1 MTESDYVIPFIE
13 LFERNKID
21 VDGTMINFAQAG
33 TGKTLICIHGWTND
47 WTGFIPVGK
56 NLIDKYR
63 VILID
68 LPGFGESG
76 KLPEYT
82 LTILAEK
89 LKRFTEV
96 LEIKD
101 YTIVAHS
108 MGTCV
113 ESKFYEMYPKAASQM
128 VFIGAIVNGKSN
140 RRLFKVIAKL
150 FDVLAKQEL
159 GKKIVKKIIERK
171 MYAYFTARFIN
182 MYKFNKNL
190 IDAYG
195 LIGKIRMTKEAFAEI
210 GGEIIRSENWEL
222 LSNNVIPMLFIYGK
236 YDKITP
242 MEKAFDCLRDRGN
255 YTFKSIDEAGHIVT
269 VEKPEEVAREIKRF
283 ID

>member
-13 LFERNKID
+13 LFERKKVD
-21 VDGTMINFAQAG
+21 VDGTIINFAQAG
-33 TGKTLICIHGWTND
+33 KGKTLICIHGWTND

-56 NLIDKYR
+56 NLIDKYN

-68 LPGFGESG
+68 LPGFGESD
-76 KLPEYT
+76 KLPKYT
-82 LTILAEK
+82 LEILARK
-89 LKRFTEV
+89 LKRFTEIMG
-96 LEIKD
+96 LED
-101 YTIVAHS
+101 YAIVAHS

-113 ESKFYEMYPKAASQM
+113 ETKFYDLYPTAATHM
-128 VFIGAIVNGKSN
+128 VFIGAIVDGKKN
-140 RRLFKVIAKL
+140 RKLFKVTAKL

-171 MYAYFTARFIN
+171 IYAYFTAKFIN
-182 MYKFNKNL
+182 MYKFNKQI
-190 IDAYG
+190 IDSYG
-195 LIGKIRMTKEAFAEI
+195 LIGKIRMTKEAFAEV
-210 GGEIIRSENWEL
+210 GREIVRSENWQL
-222 LSNNVIPMLFIYGK
+222 LVNNKIPMLFIYGK

-242 MEKAFDCLRDRGN
+242 MKGAVRCLKDKGN
-255 YTFKSIDEAGHIVT
+255 YNFVSIDKAGHIVT

>member
-13 LFERNKID
+13 LFERKQVD
-21 VDGTMINFAQAG
+21 VDGTTINFAQAG
-33 TGKTLICIHGWTND
+33 KGKTLICIHGWTND

-82 LTILAEK
+82 LEILAEK

-96 LEIKD
+96 MKLKD
-101 YTIVAHS
+101 YAIVGHS

-113 ESKFYEMYPKAASQM
+113 ETKFYEKYPMAANKM
-128 VFIGAIVNGKSN
+128 VFIGAIVDGRSN
-140 RRLFKVIAKL
+140 RKLFKVTAKFFKML
-150 FDVLAKQEL
+150 SKQEL
-159 GKKIVKKIIERK
+159 GKRIVKKIIERK
-171 MYAYFTARFIN
+171 IYAYFTAKFIN
-182 MYKFNKNL
+182 MYKFNKGL

-210 GGEIIRSENWEL
+210 GLEIARSENWQL
-222 LSNNVIPMLFIYGK
+222 LTANKIPMLFIYGK

-242 MEKAFDCLRDRGN
+242 MKQAEKRLKDRGD
-255 YTFKSIDEAGHIVT
+255 YKFVSIDKAGHIVT
-269 VEKPEEVAREIKRF
+269 IEKPKEVAKEIKKF

>member
-1 MTESDYVIPFIE
+1 MTENDYVIPFIE
-13 LFERNKID
+13 LFERKKID
-21 VDGTMINFAQAG
+21 VDGTIINFAQAG
-33 TGKTLICIHGWTND
+33 MGKTLICIHGWTND

-89 LKRFTEV
+89 LKRFIEV
-96 LEIKD
+96 LELKD
-101 YTIVAHS
+101 YAIVAHS

-113 ESKFYEMYPKAASQM
+113 ESKFYEMYPLSASQM
-128 VFIGAIVNGKSN
+128 VFIGAIVNGKNN
-140 RRLFKVIAKL
+140 RILLKVMAKL

-159 GKKIVKKIIERK
+159 GKKIVKKIIERR
-171 MYAYFTARFIN
+171 MYAYITAKFIN
-182 MYKFNKNL
+182 MYRFNKGI
-190 IDAYG
+190 IDSYG

-210 GGEIIRSENWEL
+210 GGEVLRSENWKL
-222 LSNNVIPMLFIYGK
+222 LSNNKIPMLFIYGK

-242 MEKAFDCLRDRGN
+242 MKNAFDCLQGRGS
-255 YTFKSIDEAGHIVT
+255 YSFESIDEAGHIVT
-269 VEKPEEVAREIKRF
+269 VEKPEEVANEIKRF

>member
-13 LFERNKID
+13 LFERKKID
-21 VDGTMINFAQAG
+21 VDGTIINFAQAG
-33 TGKTLICIHGWTND
+33 KGKTLICIHGWTND

-76 KLPEYT
+76 SLPKYT
-82 LTILAEK
+82 LEILAEK
-89 LKRFTEV
+89 LKKFTEV
-96 LEIKD
+96 LELKD
-101 YTIVAHS
+101 YVIVGHS

-113 ESKFYEMYPKAASQM
+113 EAKFYEMYPSSASQM
-128 VFIGAIVNGKSN
+128 VFIGAIVDGKSN
-140 RRLFKVIAKL
+140 RKLFKLTTKFFEI
-150 FDVLAKQEL
+150 LARQNL
-159 GKKIVKKIIERK
+159 GKRIVKKIIERRI
-171 MYAYFTARFIN
+171 YAYFTAKFIN
-182 MYKFNKNL
+182 MYKFNKGI

-195 LIGKIRMTKEAFAEI
+195 LIGKIRMTKEAFAEV
-210 GGEIIRSENWEL
+210 GGEIVRSENWQL
-222 LSNNVIPMLFIYGK
+222 LEKNIIPMLFIYGK

-242 MEKAFDCLRDRGN
+242 MSGAEKRLKDKGSYKFV
-255 YTFKSIDEAGHIVT
+255 SIDKAGHIVT
-269 VEKPEEVAREIKRF
+269 VEKPEEVAAEIKRF